1 MEDERPVESR
11 QPFAGVSV
19 IELGQFVAVPYAGQM
34 LADGGAHVIKI
45 EPPEGEPSR
54 HLAPLAPGESRHF
67 LMRNRGKRA
76 LPLDLKHPDARA
88 ILDALL
94 GRADVVLTNL
104 RPGLTAELALDYEQ
118 LAPRFPRLIV
128 GNVTAFGAGGPDAGL
143 AGMDMVVQARSGL
156 MTTGGRMRDDL
167 PTTGESPFADYMA
180 AALLAFGTA
189 SALFQRAATGR
200 GSRVDVSLLM
210 AALVLQNN
218 LMVRVDAADGAA
230 HAGFLEWLAAARRD
244 GVPYAEQAERMP
256 RSRPTALV
264 SVYYR
269 TYATRDSA
277 IAVACGSPGLRRRFI
292 EAVGLADAALDGA
305 NADPDALEKHY
316 ADLKARAEAAM
327 AARTTDEWRAI
338 LHARGVPAGEV
349 ALPVE
354 MLDAAQP
361 AANGMIH
368 RYEHPTLGPVAVL
381 GPPVALG
388 AGGFAPGPPTAAFGS
403 EVREILEWAGF
414 GTGEV
419 ARLVAGGA
427 VTPRRG

>member
-11 QPFAGVSV
+11 QPFAGIEVV
-19 IELGQFVAVPYAGQM
+19 ELGQFVAVPYAGQM

-67 LMRNRGKRA
+67 LMRNRGKHA
-76 LPLDLKHPDARA
+76 LPLDLKHADARA

-104 RPGLTAELALDYEQ
+104 RPGLTAELALDYDR

-128 GNVTAFGAGGPDAGL
+128 GNVTAFGARGPDAGL

-156 MTTGGRMRDDL
+156 MTTGGRMKDDL

-180 AALLAFGTA
+180 AVLLAFGVA
-189 SALFQRAATGR
+189 SALVQRAQTGR

-218 LMVRVDAADGAA
+218 LMVRVDSADGPS

-256 RSRPTALV
+256 RSRPTAMV
-264 SVYYR
+264 FVYYR

-277 IAVACGSPGLRRRFI
+277 VAVACGSPGLRRRFI
-292 EAVGLADAALDGA
+292 DAIGLADPALDGA
-305 NADPDALEKHY
+305 IAEPTALERHY
-316 ADLKARAEAAM
+316 ADLRSRVEAIM
-327 AARTTDEWRAI
+327 ASRTTGEWQAI
-338 LHARGVPAGEV
+338 FDGRGVPAGAV

-361 AANGMIH
+361 AANDMIH
-368 RYEHPTLGPVAVL
+368 RYVHPVLGPVAVL
-381 GPPVALG
+381 GSPVAQG
-388 AGGFAPGPPTAAFGS
+388 RGGFAPAPPTSEFGS
-403 EVREILEWAGF
+403 EARAILAWAGF
-414 GTGEV
+414 GPGDVE
-419 ARLVAGGA
+419 RLLAGGA
-427 VTPRRG
+427 VTPRLA